1 MLQFVE
7 EVSDQYAQILI
18 AAQPNATLLLGELV
32 SQPTGSAITMF
43 FVAYDS
49 LNEDARV
56 RFIHTNCTVY
66 CGDKAIGVPEAQEL
80 AMENGAVVTVSSE
93 NYAARDGSTASRET
107 FSTPEAAETSTVPS
121 WFIAVVTLSGACLL
135 YTSPSPRDR
144 TRSRMPSSA

>member
-80 AMENGAVVTVSSE
+80 AMETVQ
-93 NYAARDGSTASRET
+93 
-107 FSTPEAAETSTVPS
+107 
-121 WFIAVVTLSGACLL
+121 W
-135 YTSPSPRDR
+135 
-144 TRSRMPSSA
+144 